1 MGVFSWFRRRAT
13 EAPPSGAADGGSV
26 AVLAAPERSTPES
39 IEGVEQ
45 ESPPGVP
52 AARTAPEDETDPIGS
67 GLAESVM
74 AAALAVVTSGS
85 AESGSADSGTAEPG
99 ETAPAQVQAAPAL
112 APDVAE
118 LLAAALAAAAQGVE
132 PAEDAQPQ
140 SRPERPD
147 TGDEAMGLMD
157 NLKGKAEELAG
168 ELKEKASHLAGQ
180 HNEKI
185 DEFVDKAGDALDK
198 ATKGKYSEKIATG
211 TEKTK
216 GAVDGFAEKPDA
228 PQPGDSADGSAGGGA
243 GSPDGSGPDTP
254 GSGGPQA

>member
-1 MGVFSWFRRRAT
+1 MGVFSWFRRRAA

-26 AVLAAPERSTPES
+26 AVLTAPQRSAPEPT
-39 IEGVEQ
+39 EGAEQ

-52 AARTAPEDETDPIGS
+52 AARSAPE
-67 GLAESVM
+67 AESDPVESVV
-74 AAALAVVTSGS
+74 ASALAVVNAGS
-85 AESGSADSGTAEPG
+85 AEVGTAESD
-99 ETAPAQVQAAPAL
+99 ETGTAGVPAPPVL

-118 LLAAALAAAAQGVE
+118 LLAAALAAASQGVE
-132 PAEDAQPQ
+132 PAGDAQPQ

-198 ATKGKYSEKIATG
+198 ATKGKYSDKIATG

-216 GAVDGFAEKPDA
+216 DAVDGFAEKPGS
-228 PQPGDSADGSAGGGA
+228 PQPADPAGPADGSGGTA
-243 GSPDGSGPDTP
+243 APSPEGN
-254 GSGGPQA
+254 GGPQA